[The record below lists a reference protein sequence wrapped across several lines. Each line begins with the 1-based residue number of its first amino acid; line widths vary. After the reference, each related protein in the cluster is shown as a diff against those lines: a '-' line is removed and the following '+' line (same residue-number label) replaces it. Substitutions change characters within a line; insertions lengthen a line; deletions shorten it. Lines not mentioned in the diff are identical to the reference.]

1 MAADSTTHSGFDP
14 ERFPEHAG
22 KWSQSM
28 QALGRDLAR
37 VIPDREE
44 AFLAL
49 GADIQAFSSKA
60 KAMSRQAAA
69 LTELT
74 AGEEIAQIVETLGGE
89 LDQINAV
96 CGLSCRRDDLRRL
109 EQVVELIGSLERRT
123 GSFRKIVRTL
133 QMLGVTTRIE
143 SARLGEKGRGFMNL
157 AGQVDSLGQNIIE
170 HWTKIQADAK
180 HLGDQVSSA
189 LGRTGTLV
197 REQQTVT
204 EEALGSGQANLATLA
219 SLSEHSAGASRT
231 LSRRTGEVS
240 RHVGSIVASLQFH
253 DITRQQVEHVC
264 EAVEDMARML
274 DDEAGSTNTEADHRR
289 MQETACWIADVCSL
303 QASQLSHCGKAFDQA
318 INSLVD
324 DLSSIA
330 GTVDGL
336 NRDLAGM
343 LRSEGDS
350 SRNVLDQIE
359 ANVRHL
365 IDFMRGFGAKS
376 EELGGIMVQVGATV
390 AQMAGFVGNIEEVGS
405 EIELI
410 ALNASVQ
417 AAHTGDE
424 GLALGVLAGAIQRL
438 SMDARTVTDEVA
450 GELRAIADHAQE
462 LQKLSDVS
470 ADAQRMEQMMG
481 RLEEM
486 INSLR
491 NLNRQTMDMF
501 GGIRADG
508 DVLCRDLQA
517 QIDGITFHH
526 DVLLDLAQ
534 ARGSFED
541 LADQAMVQSSEDC
554 DPSQRPERLKELLA
568 RYTMEAE
575 RMVHLGEDHN
585 EAAPAESDDVEL
597 FGDDDGVEL
606 FGDDDNV
613 ELFGDEDNVELF
625 VSDDGNVELFGDDE
639 VELINDPG
647 AKGRDDKRRKEDFG
661 DNVELF

>member
-1 MAADSTTHSGFDP
+1 MTADSTTHSGFDP
-14 ERFPEHAG
+14 ERFAGHAVEWAQG
-22 KWSQSM
+22 LEI
-28 QALGRDLAR
+28 LGRDLAR

-60 KAMSRQAAA
+60 KAMAKQAAA

-74 AGEEIAQIVETLGGE
+74 AGEDIAQIVETLGGE

-96 CGLSCRRDDLRRL
+96 CGLSCRREDLGRL
-109 EQVVELIGSLERRT
+109 EQVVKLIGSLERRT

-143 SARLGEKGRGFMNL
+143 SARLGEKGRGFMTL
-157 AGQVDSLGQNIIE
+157 AGQVDSLGRNIID
-170 HWTKIQADAK
+170 HWAKIQADAK

-189 LGRTGTLV
+189 LARTGTLV

-204 EEALGSGQANLATLA
+204 EEALSSGQANLATLA
-219 SLSEHSAGASRT
+219 RLSEHSAGASLT
-231 LSRRTGEVS
+231 LSKRTGEVS

-274 DDEAGSTNTEADHRR
+274 DEETGSGSSDADLRR

-303 QASQLSHCGKAFDQA
+303 QASQLTHCRKAFEQA
-318 INSLVD
+318 IDTLIA

-330 GTVDGL
+330 ETVDGL
-336 NRDLAGM
+336 NRDLGGM
-343 LRSEGDS
+343 LNSESDS

-359 ANVRHL
+359 ANVHHL

-376 EELGGIMVQVGATV
+376 EELGGIMVQVGETV

-424 GLALGVLAGAIQRL
+424 GLALGVLAGAIQHL
-438 SMDARTVTDEVA
+438 SMDARSVTDEVA
-450 GELRAIADHAQE
+450 GELRAIADHALE
-462 LQKLSDVS
+462 LQKMSDVS
-470 ADAQRMEQMMG
+470 ADARRMEQMMG

-491 NLNRQTMDMF
+491 SLNRQTMDMF
-501 GGIRADG
+501 GDIRTDG
-508 DVLCRDLQA
+508 NVLCRDLQA
-517 QIDGITFHH
+517 QIDGITFHR
-526 DVLLDLAQ
+526 DVLQDLAQ
-534 ARGSFED
+534 ARGTFEQ

-554 DPSQRPERLKELLA
+554 DPSKRSDRLKELLA

-575 RMVHLGEDHN
+575 RMVHLGGEHG
-585 EAAPAESDDVEL
+585 EAVASEGDDIEL

-606 FGDDDNV
+606 FGDD
-613 ELFGDEDNVELF
+613 
-625 VSDDGNVELFGDDE
+625 GNVELFGNDDN
-639 VELINDPG
+639 VELFESDDG
-647 AKGRDDKRRKEDFG
+647 VELFDDSKAEAKDDKRRKEDFG

>member
-1 MAADSTTHSGFDP
+1 MAAESTTHSGFNP
-14 ERFPEHAG
+14 ERFPEHARE
-22 KWSQSM
+22 WAQILE
-28 QALGRDLAR
+28 ALGRDVAR

-49 GADIQAFSSKA
+49 GADIQAFSSKS
-60 KAMSRQAAA
+60 KAMAKQASA

-74 AGEEIAQIVETLGGE
+74 AGQEIVQIVETLGGE

-96 CGLSCRRDDLRRL
+96 CGLSCRRDDLHRL

-157 AGQVDSLGQNIIE
+157 AGQVDSLGRNIID
-170 HWTKIQADAK
+170 HWAKIQADAK
-180 HLGDQVSSA
+180 HLGEQVSSA
-189 LGRTGTLV
+189 LVRTDTLV
-197 REQQTVT
+197 REQQAVT
-204 EEALGSGQANLATLA
+204 EEALSSGQANLATLGR
-219 SLSEHSAGASRT
+219 LSEHSADASRT

-264 EAVEDMARML
+264 EAVEDMVRML
-274 DDEAGSTNTEADHRR
+274 GEEAENGTSEADHQR

-303 QASQLSHCGKAFDQA
+303 QASQLSHCSKAFEQA
-318 INSLVD
+318 IDTLIA

-330 GTVDGL
+330 ETVNGL
-336 NRDLAGM
+336 NRDLGGM

-350 SRNVLDQIE
+350 SRNVLDQIG
-359 ANVRHL
+359 ANVHHL

-376 EELGGIMVQVGATV
+376 EELGAIMVRVAETV

-450 GELRAIADHAQE
+450 GELRAIADHALE

-470 ADAQRMEQMMG
+470 ADARRMEQMMG

-501 GGIRADG
+501 DGIRADG
-508 DVLCRDLQA
+508 DVLCQDLQA
-517 QIDGITFHH
+517 QIEGITFHH
-526 DVLLDLAQ
+526 DVLQDLTR
-534 ARGSFED
+534 ARGTFEQ
-541 LADQAMVQSSEDC
+541 LADQALVQSSADC
-554 DPSQRPERLKELLA
+554 DPSRRPERLKELLA

-575 RMVHLGEDHN
+575 RMVHLGGEHG
-585 EAAPAESDDVEL
+585 EAAAAESDDVEL

-606 FGDDDNV
+606 FGDDDAV
-613 ELFGDEDNVELF
+613 ELFGDNYVELF
-625 VSDDGNVELFGDDE
+625 ESDDGVELFDDLE
-639 VELINDPG
+639 SES
-647 AKGRDDKRRKEDFG
+647 KDDKRRKEDFG

>member
-1 MAADSTTHSGFDP
+1 MATDSKVHSGFDP

-22 KWSQSM
+22 EWTQSLET
-28 QALGRDLAR
+28 LGRDLAR

-44 AFLAL
+44 VFLTL

-60 KAMSRQAAA
+60 KAMAKQAASLA
-69 LTELT
+69 ELT
-74 AGEEIAQIVETLGGE
+74 AGEDIAQIVETLGGE
-89 LDQINAV
+89 LDQITAV

-157 AGQVDSLGQNIIE
+157 AGQVDSLGQNIID
-170 HWTKIQADAK
+170 HWAKIQADAK
-180 HLGDQVSSA
+180 HLGGQVSSA
-189 LGRTGTLV
+189 LARTGTLV
-197 REQQTVT
+197 QEQQAVT
-204 EEALGSGQANLATLA
+204 EEALSSGQTNLATLA

-231 LSRRTGEVS
+231 LFKRTGEVS

-274 DDEAGSTNTEADHRR
+274 GEETGSGSSEADQRR

-303 QASQLSHCGKAFDQA
+303 QASQLSHCCKAFEQA
-318 INSLVD
+318 IDTLIA

-336 NRDLAGM
+336 NRDLGGM
-343 LRSEGDS
+343 LSSESDS

-359 ANVRHL
+359 ANVHHL

-438 SMDARTVTDEVA
+438 SMDARTLTDEVA
-450 GELRAIADHAQE
+450 GELRAIAGHALE

-486 INSLR
+486 ISSLR

-501 GGIRADG
+501 GEIQADG
-508 DVLCRDLQA
+508 DVLCRNLQA
-517 QIDGITFHH
+517 RIDGITFHH
-526 DVLLDLAQ
+526 DVLLDLVQ
-534 ARGSFED
+534 ARGTFAQ

-554 DPSQRPERLKELLA
+554 DPSKRSDRLKELLA

-575 RMVHLGEDHN
+575 RMVHLGGEYG
-585 EAAPAESDDVEL
+585 EATAAEGDDIEL
-597 FGDDDGVEL
+597 FGDDDGVELFSGDENVEL

-613 ELFGDEDNVELF
+613 ELFGNDDGVELF
-625 VSDDGNVELFGDDE
+625 DE
-639 VELINDPG
+639 PKAEDN
-647 AKGRDDKRRKEDFG
+647 DDKRRKEDFG